1 MKADKALPEEEGLV
15 AAVAVVL
22 MIEIRGMRVER
33 MLGDGVMVERTDDDK
48 SKDKAGREDDTCK
61 NKVVLMLAWACA
73 FSQSPVW
80 VQMFQK
86 V

>member
-22 MIEIRGMRVER
+22 MIEVRGMRVER

-61 NKVVLMLAWACA
+61 NKVVLMLA
-73 FSQSPVW
+73 
-80 VQMFQK
+80 
-86 V
+86 